1 MQYPLLTQ
9 KRADFELFKA
19 VIELMNK
26 GEHLTKDGFRK
37 ILAIRASMNNGLSQE
52 LIESLPRSGPPI

>member
-37 ILAIRASMNNGLSQE
+37 ILAIRASMNNGLSQ
-52 LIESLPRSGPPI
+52 